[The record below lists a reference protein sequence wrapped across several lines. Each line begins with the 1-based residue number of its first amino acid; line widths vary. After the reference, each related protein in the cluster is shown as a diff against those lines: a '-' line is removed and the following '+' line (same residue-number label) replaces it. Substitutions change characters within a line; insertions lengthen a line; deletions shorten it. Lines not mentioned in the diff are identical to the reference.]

1 MPTKSIKKIDQRSL
15 TRSQQRLVKMGSR
28 LVKQARYYWLLLA
41 ESHLTRRF
49 FRSMLR
55 RGSCRRSSRSQGV
68 KHVHQKG
75 GKRWNAAC
83 GIRCTSGQSGFRSEF
98 PLR

>member
-15 TRSQQRLVKMGSR
+15 TRLQQRLVKRGSR
-28 LVKQARYYWLLLA
+28 LVKQVRYYWLLLA

-55 RGSCRRSSRSQGV
+55 RI
-68 KHVHQKG
+68 
-75 GKRWNAAC
+75 AAQQLP
-83 GIRCTSGQSGFRSEF
+83 TQ
-98 PLR
+98 